1 MDQRHREQ
9 LSTPLVTSTLILI
22 RFIVDKAQQAR
33 RIVRWEFIS
42 PILKEARL
50 LFVNIGNMIDGVDCK
65 NEALQNLYS
74 IQKQTVMVCYLEKD
88 NRPKSSKN
96 NKGRKKH
103 YGFDIHACAYIDEMC
118 DNIIKY
124 INNFGQNHQPYDR
137 G

>member
-74 IQKQTVMVCYLEKD
+74 IQKQTVMVCYLEKVYFVI
-88 NRPKSSKN
+88 
-96 NKGRKKH
+96 KKEH
-103 YGFDIHACAYIDEMC
+103 YICRMHKIYIPRIEQKIFLK
-118 DNIIKY
+118 NIIQK
-124 INNFGQNHQPYDR
+124 I
-137 G
+137 